1 MIYGSAQNCCIAIV
15 AFQIFGHVQKS
26 YYFTISG
33 SVRPSVDQHID
44 HADMEDG
51 GAAAVHTADTAQSK
65 MMRNSQLARGQ
76 DTRLQKSFDTNFDT
90 G

>member
-1 MIYGSAQNCCIAIV
+1 MIYGCSKTASIAIV
-15 AFQIFGHVQKS
+15 AFQIFGQVQKS
-26 YYFTISG
+26 YYFTTAGSG
-33 SVRPSVDQHID
+33 RASVDQGID
-44 HADMEDG
+44 HADMGDG
-51 GAAAVHTADTAQSK
+51 AAVHTAQSK

>member
-1 MIYGSAQNCCIAIV
+1 MAVLKTASIAIV
-15 AFQIFGHVQKS
+15 AFQIFGQVQKS
-26 YYFTISG
+26 YYFTMAGSG
-33 SVRPSVDQHID
+33 RASVDQGID
-44 HADMEDG
+44 HADMGDG
-51 GAAAVHTADTAQSK
+51 AAVHTAAHQSK